1 MRVLA
6 LAAMAALTLSCG
18 ADPEP
23 QQAPAARPKASAS
36 ANRPPVIRS
45 ASLLPQRPTSGDT
58 LILDVKT
65 IDPDNDAIQLQV
77 KFFRNGNLIQS
88 SDRASLSTSGFPRG
102 DRIHAT
108 VTVSDGTAESVATT
122 ATVQIVNQRPRVT
135 SLRLVPEQPHA
146 GQDITVLAEAKD
158 VDGDGFELRYEWTL
172 NGEVLPTREA
182 VLNKG
187 ALKRGDEIQ
196 VAVFARDAE
205 GEGLPARSALLEI
218 PNGAPDI
225 TSDPSQATVGS
236 GRYRYVIKAVDP
248 DGDRPLRYKLV
259 EGPEDMTVDLLSGVL
274 TWRVPKDAQGG
285 FRVTVGVSDPLGAE
299 TQQSFGFDLSW
310 ETAPASAD

>member
-18 ADPEP
+18 GDPEP
-23 QQAPAARPKASAS
+23 QAARPARPQASGS
-36 ANRPPVIRS
+36 ANRAPVIRS
-45 ASLLPQRPTSGDT
+45 ANLMPQQPTSGDT
-58 LILDVKT
+58 LTLDIKT
-65 IDPDNDAIQLQV
+65 MDPDHDAIQLQV
-77 KFFRNGNLIQS
+77 TFFRNGNPIQS
-88 SDRASLSTSGFPRG
+88 SDRVSLSTSGFPRG

-108 VTVSDGTAESVATT
+108 VTASDGAAESVATT
-122 ATVQIVNQRPRVT
+122 AAVLIVNQHPRVT
-135 SLRLVPEQPHA
+135 SMRLVPEQPHA
-146 GQDITVLAEAKD
+146 GMDITVIAEAQD

-172 NGEVLPTREA
+172 NGEVLPKSDA
-182 VLNKG
+182 VLEKG
-187 ALKRGDEIQ
+187 TFKRGDE
-196 VAVFARDAE
+196 VRVSVFARDAE
-205 GEGLPARSALLEI
+205 GEGMPVRSPVFKI

-259 EGPEDMTVDLLSGVL
+259 EGPGDMTVDLLSGVL
-274 TWRVPKDAQGG
+274 TWRVPKNAQGG

-310 ETAPASAD
+310 DSAPASAD